1 MTDEPT
7 SARALIAAY
16 KACARPSAA
25 AEAQLWAT
33 LAAAERAGSR
43 ARRPAWS
50 SAPWLA
56 LAAGLLLL
64 AAWQLDLARIF
75 ASGHVLKDMRDQ
87 AAYAAP
93 ETSPQ
98 VATSRDEASGAIA
111 EPPRLEVVV
120 TPPHERPRGEG
131 RGADRPGPARE
142 QQRRA
147 GAADERA
154 GPGDASVLAE
164 MALLQEAQTALRN
177 GRPDAA
183 LELLDRHAESF
194 ARGSMAE
201 ERAAL
206 RVLALCAAGEL
217 ARGAAEA
224 AVFLRAHPR
233 STYAL
238 RVAAACPKEQDLED
252 TSTID

>member
-7 SARALIAAY
+7 STRALIAAY

-25 AEAQLWAT
+25 GEAQLWAT
-33 LAAAERAGSR
+33 LAAAERAASAR

-98 VATSRDEASGAIA
+98 VARSRDEAIGATA

-120 TPPHERPRGEG
+120 TPPRERPRGEG
-131 RGADRPGPARE
+131 RGAVRE
-142 QQRRA
+142 QQGRA
-147 GAADERA
+147 GAADGA
-154 GPGDASVLAE
+154 GAGDASVLAE
-164 MALLQEAQTALRN
+164 MALLQEARAALRG

-183 LELLDRHAESF
+183 LELLGRHAESF

-217 ARGAAEA
+217 VDGTAEA
-224 AVFLRAHPR
+224 AAFLRAHPR
-233 STYAL
+233 SAYAP
-238 RVAAACPKEQDLED
+238 RVAAACAKEQDLED
-252 TSTID
+252 TSKMD